1 LRRNTIVLCA
11 VLLILA
17 TFAWAGWAN
26 WEYRQQAAEKALA
39 AVAKGELVAVPG
51 GDAPQYLSPLTGR
64 PAPAFA
70 LNDVDGKKVS
80 LASYRGKAVLVNF
93 WATWCGPCKIETPWL
108 VELRNKYAA
117 QGFEILGVD
126 TEAEDLKPDDTAGWA
141 KDKAAVN
148 KFTAEEKVDY
158 PMLLDGDSISTQY
171 GGLDDLPA
179 SFFVD
184 RNGKVVAA
192 SVGLTSESDVE
203 NNIKK
208 ALNQ

>member
-1 LRRNTIVLCA
+1 MRRNTIVLGA

-17 TFAWAGWAN
+17 AFAWAGWAN
-26 WEYRQQAAEKALA
+26 WEYRKQAAEKLA
-39 AVAKGELVAVPG
+39 ASAAKGELVAVP
-51 GDAPQYLSPLTGR
+51 DSATAQYVSPLNGKL
-64 PAPAFA
+64 APGFA
-70 LNDVDGKKVS
+70 LDDVSGKKIA
-80 LASYRGKAVLVNF
+80 LANYRGKAVLVNF

-108 VELRNKYAA
+108 VELRDKYAS

-126 TEAEDLKPDDTAGWA
+126 TEAEDLKVDDTAGWA

-148 KFTAEEKVDY
+148 KFDAEERVDY
-158 PMLLDGDSISTQY
+158 PMLLNGDSISTQY

-192 SVGLTSESDVE
+192 SVGLTSESDIE

-208 ALNQ
+208 ALAQ